1 MTLGAVPRSNRIDP
15 SSFFSLSL
23 SLFLSFRGVI
33 ELQRYRQSRVIN
45 SRRKD
50 VRSLVGN
57 GVKMGQATHARYK
70 PVVQRHSVRSYCP
83 RARFTSSFFHFF
95 FSFLSPPSFSR
106 SLFGIERFLDG
117 EVSIRL
123 CHKYGDAVVE
133 RYVGPGWC
141 VDSAIMRR
149 ERETLLYAGPR
160 VKRRINAFGVEEET
174 PSFRGVEE
182 TRAAC

>member
-1 MTLGAVPRSNRIDP
+1 MHTILVRSSNPFFRSAYKSAGDAWGGSTIEPDR
-15 SSFFSLSL
+15 SFEFLFSL

-95 FSFLSPPSFSR
+95 FFLFSHPPPSLDHYSESNVFSTAR
-106 SLFGIERFLDG
+106 SLFASVINMGTQLWSDTWG
-117 EVSIRL
+117 Q
-123 CHKYGDAVVE
+123 
-133 RYVGPGWC
+133 VGAW
-141 VDSAIMRR
+141 ILR
-149 ERETLLYAGPR
+149 
-160 VKRRINAFGVEEET
+160 
-174 PSFRGVEE
+174 
-182 TRAAC
+182 